1 MNCVNAASNDDYLAE
16 LFYERKIR
24 QARTNLLDFIRF
36 TFPEYKVNW
45 HHELICK
52 KLDEFVK
59 GKNKRLI
66 IAAPPRHGKTE
77 AVSRRF
83 PAFLLGINPDCRI
96 IACSYG
102 SDLASLINRDIQ
114 RIIDSP
120 EYAELFPD
128 TTLNASNIR
137 TVSGTY
143 LRNSDIFE
151 IVNHKGYYRSAG
163 VGGSITGLGG
173 EILIVD
179 DPFRSRADAESP
191 TIRQKVY
198 EWYSS
203 TFRTRRQKDA
213 SILVIATRWHEAD
226 LSGKL
231 IELSENDPNAD
242 QWEVINLPAIS
253 EEDIEPYDL
262 RTEPGQAL
270 WPEEFPIEDLSGTK
284 ASLTVYEWLSLYQQ
298 RPSAA
303 AGNLVKKEQ
312 FKYCELAGDVLIIK
326 IDATNEKRYIL
337 QQCKLF
343 QTCDPAA
350 STKTSA
356 DFFTLGTWAQTPDNN
371 LCLIDLIHTR
381 LETPDQV
388 PLFWQAYIKWKSY
401 TTNFKQWVATRGLG
415 IGLFQT
421 LKKEGLPVDEIQED
435 TDKVS
440 RFIPAATR
448 IATGTVFILD
458 NLPGRNDV
466 EAELLGFPNAAHDD
480 IVDIFST
487 SVAVMLNEKIQTK
500 FDISSMFPSKKST
513 FLTKIR

>member
-1 MNCVNAASNDDYLAE
+1 
-16 LFYERKIR
+16 
-24 QARTNLLDFIRF
+24 
-36 TFPEYKVNW
+36 
-45 HHELICK
+45 
-52 KLDEFVK
+52 
-59 GKNKRLI
+59 
-66 IAAPPRHGKTE
+66 
-77 AVSRRF
+77 
-83 PAFLLGINPDCRI
+83 
-96 IACSYG
+96 
-102 SDLASLINRDIQ
+102 
-114 RIIDSP
+114 
-120 EYAELFPD
+120 
-128 TTLNASNIR
+128 
-137 TVSGTY
+137 
-143 LRNSDIFE
+143 
-151 IVNHKGYYRSAG
+151 
-163 VGGSITGLGG
+163 
-173 EILIVD
+173 
-179 DPFRSRADAESP
+179 
-191 TIRQKVY
+191 
-198 EWYSS
+198 
-203 TFRTRRQKDA
+203 
-213 SILVIATRWHEAD
+213 
-226 LSGKL
+226 
-231 IELSENDPNAD
+231 
-242 QWEVINLPAIS
+242 
-253 EEDIEPYDL
+253 
-262 RTEPGQAL
+262 
-270 WPEEFPIEDLSGTK
+270 
-284 ASLTVYEWLSLYQQ
+284 
-298 RPSAA
+298 
-303 AGNLVKKEQ
+303 
-312 FKYCELAGDVLIIK
+312 LAGDVLIIK